1 MALNVVEIWR
11 DLHKTPELGFE
22 EEKTSAYL
30 AEALE
35 KLGYAVTRGVG
46 KTGVMGVI
54 RGAEPGPVLML
65 RADMDALP
73 FRNDDG
79 SIEAVHAC
87 GHDSHCAMVLAAASE
102 LADRVR
108 RGTLKILFQPGEET
122 LHGALEVLK
131 SGAVDDVD
139 IALGCHVRPIQDIP
153 TGTCAAA
160 VRHTSSTFAD
170 IVIHG
175 RTAHASRPHLGVN
188 CAEVAA
194 AVTQAVAAIKGDPAK
209 VWSCKVTSIQACAAA
224 VNIIPDTA
232 TLKLDI
238 RAQTNELMDELLEKV
253 RMAAAGTAAAYGA
266 TAEVILPGI
275 VIPAAVYDEDLVA
288 ELAGTIREVLGD
300 ECLARDCGGGG
311 EDFHFLKKERPQ
323 HDLRRNAARHGRQ
336 GPHRN
341 RPQARRLTHHP
352 TLITPPRGRPP
363 HGRPRLHF
371 LSSAKTP
378 AARASVKTRDS
389 ESLLSTRTGRN
400 HVKSKY
406 FRPRS
411 LDFRQTPCLNLRT
424 FVAGLLG
431 YFLSRPCRRM
441 RRALKNTT
449 GAGKCRNAELR
460 RWASQGSH

>member
-102 LADRVR
+102 LAGRVR

-139 IALGCHVRPIQDIP
+139 IAPGRHVRPIQDIP

-266 TAEVILPGI
+266 TAEVILPG
-275 VIPAAVYDEDLVA
+275 VRHP
-288 ELAGTIREVLGD
+288 GR
-300 ECLARDCGGGG
+300 R
-311 EDFHFLKKERPQ
+311 
-323 HDLRRNAARHGRQ
+323 LRRGPRRRTRRHD
-336 GPHRN
+336 
-341 RPQARRLTHHP
+341 
-352 TLITPPRGRPP
+352 PRGPRRRMP
-363 HGRPRLHF
+363 RPRLRRWRRG
-371 LSSAKTP
+371 LPLLQEGTP
-378 AARASVKTRDS
+378 AHPRRLLRRGAGCTPGLHARNMTFD
-389 ESLLSTRTGRN
+389 ETQ
-400 HVKSKY
+400 
-406 FRPRS
+406 
-411 LDFRQTPCLNLRT
+411 LDMGVRVLTAT
-424 FVAGLLG
+424 
-431 YFLSRPCRRM
+431 
-441 RRALKNTT
+441 ALKHV
-449 GAGKCRNAELR
+449 G
-460 RWASQGSH
+460 

>member
-73 FRNDDG
+73 FRNNDG

-102 LADRVR
+102 LAGRVR

-160 VRHTSSTFAD
+160 V
-170 IVIHG
+170 
-175 RTAHASRPHLGVN
+175 
-188 CAEVAA
+188 
-194 AVTQAVAAIKGDPAK
+194 
-209 VWSCKVTSIQACAAA
+209 
-224 VNIIPDTA
+224 NIIPDTA

-266 TAEVILPGI
+266 TAEVILPGV

-311 EDFHFLKKERPQ
+311 EDFHFFKKERP
-323 HDLRRNAARHGRQ
+323 HIRAAYFGVGAGCTPGLHARNMTFDETQLDMGVRVLTAA
-336 GPHRN
+336 
-341 RPQARRLTHHP
+341 
-352 TLITPPRGRPP
+352 
-363 HGRPRLHF
+363 
-371 LSSAKTP
+371 
-378 AARASVKTRDS
+378 
-389 ESLLSTRTGRN
+389 
-400 HVKSKY
+400 
-406 FRPRS
+406 
-411 LDFRQTPCLNLRT
+411 
-424 FVAGLLG
+424 
-431 YFLSRPCRRM
+431 
-441 RRALKNTT
+441 ALKHV
-449 GAGKCRNAELR
+449 G
-460 RWASQGSH
+460 

>member
-1 MALNVVEIWR
+1 MRFFGHRAASRAPLKENLRLRPGAGRGIIEKSFNRPICFTLETSMALNVVEIWR

-22 EEKTSAYL
+22 ENKTSAYL

-54 RGAEPGPVLML
+54 RGAEHGPVLML

-102 LADRVR
+102 LAGRVR

-266 TAEVILPGI
+266 TAEVILPGV

-311 EDFHFLKKERPQ
+311 EDFHFFKKERP
-323 HDLRRNAARHGRQ
+323 HIRAAYFDVGAGCTPGLHARNMTFDETQLDMGVRVLTAA
-336 GPHRN
+336 
-341 RPQARRLTHHP
+341 
-352 TLITPPRGRPP
+352 
-363 HGRPRLHF
+363 
-371 LSSAKTP
+371 
-378 AARASVKTRDS
+378 
-389 ESLLSTRTGRN
+389 
-400 HVKSKY
+400 
-406 FRPRS
+406 
-411 LDFRQTPCLNLRT
+411 
-424 FVAGLLG
+424 
-431 YFLSRPCRRM
+431 
-441 RRALKNTT
+441 ALKHV
-449 GAGKCRNAELR
+449 G
-460 RWASQGSH
+460 

>member
-35 KLGYAVTRGVG
+35 KLGFAVTRGVG

-102 LADRVR
+102 LAGRVR

-194 AVTQAVAAIKGDPAK
+194 AVTQAVTMQPFALPAP
-209 VWSCKVTSIQACAAA
+209 VF
-224 VNIIPDTA
+224 
-232 TLKLDI
+232 
-238 RAQTNELMDELLEKV
+238 
-253 RMAAAGTAAAYGA
+253 
-266 TAEVILPGI
+266 TAE
-275 VIPAAVYDEDLVA
+275 
-288 ELAGTIREVLGD
+288 
-300 ECLARDCGGGG
+300 
-311 EDFHFLKKERPQ
+311 
-323 HDLRRNAARHGRQ
+323 
-336 GPHRN
+336 
-341 RPQARRLTHHP
+341 
-352 TLITPPRGRPP
+352 
-363 HGRPRLHF
+363 
-371 LSSAKTP
+371 
-378 AARASVKTRDS
+378 
-389 ESLLSTRTGRN
+389 
-400 HVKSKY
+400 
-406 FRPRS
+406 
-411 LDFRQTPCLNLRT
+411 
-424 FVAGLLG
+424 
-431 YFLSRPCRRM
+431 
-441 RRALKNTT
+441 
-449 GAGKCRNAELR
+449 
-460 RWASQGSH
+460 

>member
-22 EEKTSAYL
+22 ENKTSAYL

-35 KLGYAVTRGVG
+35 KLGFAVTRGVG

-102 LADRVR
+102 LAGRVR

-160 VRHTSSTFAD
+160 VRHTSSTFVD

-175 RTAHASRPHLGVN
+175 RTAHASRPHLG
-188 CAEVAA
+188 
-194 AVTQAVAAIKGDPAK
+194 

-266 TAEVILPGI
+266 TAEVILPGV

-311 EDFHFLKKERPQ
+311 EDFHFFKKERP
-323 HDLRRNAARHGRQ
+323 HIRAAYFGVGAGCTPGLHARNMTFDETQLDMGVRVLTAA
-336 GPHRN
+336 
-341 RPQARRLTHHP
+341 
-352 TLITPPRGRPP
+352 
-363 HGRPRLHF
+363 
-371 LSSAKTP
+371 
-378 AARASVKTRDS
+378 
-389 ESLLSTRTGRN
+389 
-400 HVKSKY
+400 
-406 FRPRS
+406 
-411 LDFRQTPCLNLRT
+411 
-424 FVAGLLG
+424 
-431 YFLSRPCRRM
+431 
-441 RRALKNTT
+441 ALKHV
-449 GAGKCRNAELR
+449 G
-460 RWASQGSH
+460 

>member
-22 EEKTSAYL
+22 ENKTSAYL

-35 KLGYAVTRGVG
+35 KLGFAVTRGVG

-102 LADRVR
+102 LAGRVR

-131 SGAVDDVD
+131 SGAVDD
-139 IALGCHVRPIQDIP
+139 
-153 TGTCAAA
+153 
-160 VRHTSSTFAD
+160 
-170 IVIHG
+170 VIHG

-266 TAEVILPGI
+266 TAEVILPGV

-311 EDFHFLKKERPQ
+311 EDFHFFKKERP
-323 HDLRRNAARHGRQ
+323 HIRAAYFGVGAGCTPGLHARNMTFDETQLDMGVRVLTAA
-336 GPHRN
+336 
-341 RPQARRLTHHP
+341 
-352 TLITPPRGRPP
+352 
-363 HGRPRLHF
+363 
-371 LSSAKTP
+371 
-378 AARASVKTRDS
+378 
-389 ESLLSTRTGRN
+389 
-400 HVKSKY
+400 
-406 FRPRS
+406 
-411 LDFRQTPCLNLRT
+411 
-424 FVAGLLG
+424 
-431 YFLSRPCRRM
+431 
-441 RRALKNTT
+441 ALKHV
-449 GAGKCRNAELR
+449 G
-460 RWASQGSH
+460 

>member
-22 EEKTSAYL
+22 ENKTSAYL

-35 KLGYAVTRGVG
+35 KLGFAVTRGVG

-102 LADRVR
+102 LAGRVR

-253 RMAAAGTAAAYGA
+253 RHPGRRLRRGPRRRTRRHDPRGPRRRMPRPRLRRWRRGLPLLQEGT
-266 TAEVILPGI
+266 
-275 VIPAAVYDEDLVA
+275 PAHPRRL
-288 ELAGTIREVLGD
+288 LRRGRRLH
-300 ECLARDCGGGG
+300 ARPP
-311 EDFHFLKKERPQ
+311 RPQ
-323 HDLRRNAARHGRQ
+323 HDLRRNPARHGRQ
-336 GPHRN
+336 GPHRS
-341 RPQARRLTHHP
+341 RPQARRLTHHKAAS
-352 TLITPPRGRPP
+352 LPRGAV
-363 HGRPRLHF
+363 HHTDG
-371 LSSAKTP
+371 P
-378 AARASVKTRDS
+378 AFIS
-389 ESLLSTRTGRN
+389 
-400 HVKSKY
+400 
-406 FRPRS
+406 
-411 LDFRQTPCLNLRT
+411 
-424 FVAGLLG
+424 
-431 YFLSRPCRRM
+431 
-441 RRALKNTT
+441 
-449 GAGKCRNAELR
+449 
-460 RWASQGSH
+460 

>member
-1 MALNVVEIWR
+1 MTCTCAYHDQLIEIRRHLHTMPEEGWSEFTTTAFIVGKLREYGYEVLLGKKVINPDNCLGRNLKVVEAGLKLAR
-11 DLHKTPELGFE
+11 ENGVSEEL
-22 EEKTSAYL
+22 L
-30 AEALE
+30 AEMDGLT
-35 KLGYAVTRGVG
+35 GCV
-46 KTGVMGVI
+46 GVMDTG
-54 RGAEPGPVLML
+54 RPGPTLAIRFDIDCVPVTESTEDCHIPAREGFISKRPGLM
-65 RADMDALP
+65 
-73 FRNDDG
+73 
-79 SIEAVHAC
+79 HAC
-87 GHDSHCAMVLAAASE
+87 GHDAHTSTGLAVAHWF
-102 LADRVR
+102 ADNVDQMN
-108 RGTLKILFQPGEET
+108 GKIKILFQPGEET

-266 TAEVILPGI
+266 TAEVILPGV

-311 EDFHFLKKERPQ
+311 EDFHFFKKERP
-323 HDLRRNAARHGRQ
+323 HIRAAYFGVGAGCTPGLHARNMTFDETQLDMGVRVLTAA
-336 GPHRN
+336 
-341 RPQARRLTHHP
+341 
-352 TLITPPRGRPP
+352 
-363 HGRPRLHF
+363 
-371 LSSAKTP
+371 
-378 AARASVKTRDS
+378 
-389 ESLLSTRTGRN
+389 
-400 HVKSKY
+400 
-406 FRPRS
+406 
-411 LDFRQTPCLNLRT
+411 
-424 FVAGLLG
+424 
-431 YFLSRPCRRM
+431 
-441 RRALKNTT
+441 ALKHV
-449 GAGKCRNAELR
+449 G
-460 RWASQGSH
+460 

>member
-22 EEKTSAYL
+22 ENKTSAYL

-54 RGAEPGPVLML
+54 RGAEHGPVLML

-102 LADRVR
+102 LAGRVR

-160 VRHTSSTFAD
+160 
-170 IVIHG
+170 
-175 RTAHASRPHLGVN
+175 
-188 CAEVAA
+188 
-194 AVTQAVAAIKGDPAK
+194 KGAPAK

-266 TAEVILPGI
+266 TAEVILPGV

-311 EDFHFLKKERPQ
+311 EDFHFFKKERP
-323 HDLRRNAARHGRQ
+323 HIRAAYFGVGAGCTPGLHARNMTFDETQLDMGVRVLTAA
-336 GPHRN
+336 
-341 RPQARRLTHHP
+341 
-352 TLITPPRGRPP
+352 
-363 HGRPRLHF
+363 
-371 LSSAKTP
+371 
-378 AARASVKTRDS
+378 
-389 ESLLSTRTGRN
+389 
-400 HVKSKY
+400 
-406 FRPRS
+406 
-411 LDFRQTPCLNLRT
+411 
-424 FVAGLLG
+424 
-431 YFLSRPCRRM
+431 
-441 RRALKNTT
+441 ALKHV
-449 GAGKCRNAELR
+449 G
-460 RWASQGSH
+460 

>member
-22 EEKTSAYL
+22 ENKTSAYL

-54 RGAEPGPVLML
+54 RGAEHGPVLML

-102 LADRVR
+102 LAGRVR

-194 AVTQAVAAIKGDPAK
+194 
-209 VWSCKVTSIQACAAA
+209 
-224 VNIIPDTA
+224 
-232 TLKLDI
+232 
-238 RAQTNELMDELLEKV
+238 
-253 RMAAAGTAAAYGA
+253 
-266 TAEVILPGI
+266 
-275 VIPAAVYDEDLVA
+275 VYDEDLVA

-311 EDFHFLKKERPQ
+311 EDFHFFKKERP
-323 HDLRRNAARHGRQ
+323 HIRAAYFGVGAGCTPGLHARNMTFDETQLDMGVRVLTAA
-336 GPHRN
+336 
-341 RPQARRLTHHP
+341 
-352 TLITPPRGRPP
+352 
-363 HGRPRLHF
+363 
-371 LSSAKTP
+371 
-378 AARASVKTRDS
+378 
-389 ESLLSTRTGRN
+389 
-400 HVKSKY
+400 
-406 FRPRS
+406 
-411 LDFRQTPCLNLRT
+411 
-424 FVAGLLG
+424 
-431 YFLSRPCRRM
+431 
-441 RRALKNTT
+441 ALKHV
-449 GAGKCRNAELR
+449 G
-460 RWASQGSH
+460 

>member
-1 MALNVVEIWR
+1 MALNIVEIWR

-131 SGAVDDVD
+131 TGAVDDVD

-311 EDFHFLKKERPQ
+311 EDFHFFKKERPQ
-323 HDLRRNAARHGRQ
+323 HDLRRNPARHGRQ
-336 GPHRN
+336 GPHRS
-341 RPQARRLTHHP
+341 RPQARRLTHHKAAS
-352 TLITPPRGRPP
+352 LPRGAV
-363 HGRPRLHF
+363 LH
-371 LSSAKTP
+371 TDGP
-378 AARASVKTRDS
+378 AFIS
-389 ESLLSTRTGRN
+389 
-400 HVKSKY
+400 
-406 FRPRS
+406 
-411 LDFRQTPCLNLRT
+411 
-424 FVAGLLG
+424 
-431 YFLSRPCRRM
+431 
-441 RRALKNTT
+441 
-449 GAGKCRNAELR
+449 
-460 RWASQGSH
+460 

>member
-1 MALNVVEIWR
+1 
-11 DLHKTPELGFE
+11 
-22 EEKTSAYL
+22 
-30 AEALE
+30 
-35 KLGYAVTRGVG
+35 
-46 KTGVMGVI
+46 
-54 RGAEPGPVLML
+54 
-65 RADMDALP
+65 
-73 FRNDDG
+73 
-79 SIEAVHAC
+79 
-87 GHDSHCAMVLAAASE
+87 MVLAAASE

-232 TLKLDI
+232 TLTLDI

-266 TAEVILPGI
+266 TAEVILPGV

-311 EDFHFLKKERPQ
+311 EDFHFFKKERP
-323 HDLRRNAARHGRQ
+323 HIRAAYFGVGAGCTPGLHARNMTFDETQLDMGVRVLTAA
-336 GPHRN
+336 
-341 RPQARRLTHHP
+341 
-352 TLITPPRGRPP
+352 
-363 HGRPRLHF
+363 
-371 LSSAKTP
+371 
-378 AARASVKTRDS
+378 
-389 ESLLSTRTGRN
+389 
-400 HVKSKY
+400 
-406 FRPRS
+406 
-411 LDFRQTPCLNLRT
+411 
-424 FVAGLLG
+424 
-431 YFLSRPCRRM
+431 
-441 RRALKNTT
+441 ALKHV
-449 GAGKCRNAELR
+449 G
-460 RWASQGSH
+460 

>member
-22 EEKTSAYL
+22 ENKTSAYL

-160 VRHTSSTFAD
+160 V
-170 IVIHG
+170 
-175 RTAHASRPHLGVN
+175 
-188 CAEVAA
+188 
-194 AVTQAVAAIKGDPAK
+194 TQAVAAIKGDPAK

-266 TAEVILPGI
+266 TAEVILPGV

-311 EDFHFLKKERPQ
+311 EDFHFFKKERP
-323 HDLRRNAARHGRQ
+323 HIRAAYFGVGAGCTPGLHARNMTFDETQLDMGVRVLTAA
-336 GPHRN
+336 
-341 RPQARRLTHHP
+341 
-352 TLITPPRGRPP
+352 
-363 HGRPRLHF
+363 
-371 LSSAKTP
+371 
-378 AARASVKTRDS
+378 
-389 ESLLSTRTGRN
+389 
-400 HVKSKY
+400 
-406 FRPRS
+406 
-411 LDFRQTPCLNLRT
+411 
-424 FVAGLLG
+424 
-431 YFLSRPCRRM
+431 
-441 RRALKNTT
+441 ALKHV
-449 GAGKCRNAELR
+449 G
-460 RWASQGSH
+460 